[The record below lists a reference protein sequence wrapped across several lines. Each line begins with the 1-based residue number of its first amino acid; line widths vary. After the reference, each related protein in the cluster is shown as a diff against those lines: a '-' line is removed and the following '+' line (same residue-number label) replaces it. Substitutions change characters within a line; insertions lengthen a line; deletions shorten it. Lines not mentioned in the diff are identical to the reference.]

1 MRFFYG
7 DGLQQEFESG
17 EQKGGNVGCFGCSGD
32 VRKYKY
38 LFVLFFKLF
47 LLLTD
52 CLRKVF

>member
-47 LLLTD
+47 LLLMD